1 MRGGNKMR
9 FLIVS
14 GGEATDEFVENVIKR
29 GGYDVILAAD
39 SGMDFLYR
47 TKILPDIIVGDFDSV
62 DPEVLEF
69 FREHEEIDICA
80 LNPVK
85 DDTDTEFAIRESIR
99 RGATEITII
108 GGTGTRLDHV
118 LGNISLLGIGL
129 EEDVRMELLDA
140 NNRIRM
146 TDHSVVLKKKQQYGK
161 YLSLLPYSEK
171 VTGVTLK
178 GVKYPLDNYTMGV
191 FNSLGISNEIVDA
204 EASIELKSGRLLVIE
219 SRD

>member
-1 MRGGNKMR
+1 MR

-14 GGEATDEFVENVIKR
+14 GGEATDEFVEGVIKR

-69 FREHEEIDICA
+69 FCEHEEIDICA

-85 DDTDTEFAIRESIR
+85 DDTDTEFAIREAIR
-99 RGATEITII
+99 RGAHEITII

-171 VTGVTLK
+171 VTGVTLR
-178 GVKYPLDNYTMGV
+178 GVKYLLDNYTMGG
-191 FNSLGISNEIVDA
+191 FNSLGISNEIVDE

>member
-1 MRGGNKMR
+1 MK

-14 GGEATDEFVENVIKR
+14 GGEATDEFVEEVIKK
-29 GGYDVILAAD
+29 GGFDVILAAD

-47 TKILPDIIVGDFDSV
+47 TQILPDIIVGDFDSV
-62 DPEVLEF
+62 EPKVLDF
-69 FREHEEIDICA
+69 FREKEQIDICV

-85 DDTDTEFAIRESIR
+85 DDTDTEFAIREAIR
-99 RGATEITII
+99 RGATDITII

-129 EEDVRMELLDA
+129 EEGVRMELLDA
-140 NNRIRM
+140 HNRICM
-146 TDHSVVLKKKQQYGK
+146 IDHSVILKKKQQYGK
-161 YLSLLPYSEK
+161 YLSLIPYSGE

-178 GVKYPLDNYTMGV
+178 GVKYPLCDYTMGG
-191 FNSLGISNEIVDA
+191 FNSLGISNEIVDD
-204 EASIELKSGRLLVIE
+204 EASIELTSGQLLVIE

>member
-1 MRGGNKMR
+1 MK

-14 GGEATDEFVENVIKR
+14 GGEATDEFVEEVIKK
-29 GGYDVILAAD
+29 GGFDVILAAD

-47 TKILPDIIVGDFDSV
+47 TQILPDIIVGDFDSV
-62 DPEVLEF
+62 EPKVLDF
-69 FREHEEIDICA
+69 FREKEQIDICV

-85 DDTDTEFAIRESIR
+85 DDTDTEFAIREAIR
-99 RGATEITII
+99 RGATDITII

-129 EEDVRMELLDA
+129 EEGVRMELLDA
-140 NNRIRM
+140 HNRICM
-146 TDHSVVLKKKQQYGK
+146 IDHSVTLKKKEQYGN
-161 YLSLLPYSEK
+161 YLSLIPYNGK

-178 GVKYPLDNYTMGV
+178 GVKYPLCDYTMGG
-191 FNSLGISNEIVDA
+191 FNSLGISNEIVDD
-204 EASIELKSGRLLVIE
+204 EASIELTLGQLLVIE

>member
-1 MRGGNKMR
+1 MR

-118 LGNISLLGIGL
+118 LGNIAILGQGFVQDRHIF
-129 EEDVRMELLDA
+129 LLDEH
-140 NNRIRM
+140 NRIR
-146 TDHSVVLKKKQQYGK
+146 LIQKECRIKKEEQYGK
-161 YLSLLPYSEK
+161 YVSVVSFCGVARGVSES
-171 VTGVTLK
+171 GVF
-178 GVKYPLDNYTMGV
+178 YPLDHVDLQPFT
-191 FNSLGISNEIVDA
+191 SLGISNEIVDE
-204 EASIELKSGRLLVIE
+204 EAVITVEDGTLIVIE
-219 SRD
+219 SKD

>member
-1 MRGGNKMR
+1 MR

-14 GGEATDEFVENVIKR
+14 GGEATDEFVENVIKK
-29 GGYDVILAAD
+29 GGFDVVLAAD

-62 DPEVLEF
+62 DPKVLEF
-69 FREHEEIDICA
+69 FREQEQIDICV

-85 DDTDTEFAIRESIR
+85 DDTDTEFAIREAIR

-129 EEDVRMELLDA
+129 EEGVRMELLDA
-140 NNRIRM
+140 HNRIRM
-146 TDHSVVLKKKQQYGK
+146 TDHSVVLKKKEQYGK
-161 YLSLLPYSEK
+161 YLSLVPYSGE

-178 GVKYPLDNYTMGV
+178 GLKYIVTDFTMGG
-191 FNSLGISNEIVDA
+191 FNSRGISNEIVDD
-204 EASIELKSGRLLVIE
+204 EASIEFTSGRLLVIE